1 MLVIHGGGWALYG
14 PGQVATMRGEADRW
28 RARGWRTVNIDYRPC
43 ASALGDVLGFYAQV
57 RATYG
62 SSIPVCALGASA
74 GGQMALELAAFRSGV
89 ACVVDE
95 AGPTD
100 ASTIATQPLST
111 DAVASP
117 AGMNPPGVANQ
128 MAAAFGAE
136 NLYWYSPAM
145 LAGALVK
152 NGVRVLAGGTD
163 SDPLVPF
170 AQVTELTSALKAS
183 GSGTY
188 AVGYD
193 LAPGSVM
200 FVHSGVTQAALDQ
213 FHQMELDLVAPF
225 AP

>member
-1 MLVIHGGGWALYG
+1 
-14 PGQVATMRGEADRW
+14 
-28 RARGWRTVNIDYRPC
+28 
-43 ASALGDVLGFYAQV
+43 
-57 RATYG
+57 
-62 SSIPVCALGASA
+62 
-74 GGQMALELAAFRSGV
+74 
-89 ACVVDE
+89 
-95 AGPTD
+95 
-100 ASTIATQPLST
+100 
-111 DAVASP
+111 
-117 AGMNPPGVANQ
+117 MNPPGVANQ

-145 LAGALVK
+145 LAGALVR

-183 GSGTY
+183 SSGTY